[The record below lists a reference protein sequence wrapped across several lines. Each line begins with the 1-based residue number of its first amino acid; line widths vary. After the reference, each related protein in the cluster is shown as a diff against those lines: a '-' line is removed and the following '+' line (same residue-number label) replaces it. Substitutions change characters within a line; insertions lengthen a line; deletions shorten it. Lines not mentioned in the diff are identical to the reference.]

1 MEGTKERLRRKMLL
15 GLLKLKA
22 LSPEQMAEY
31 ARRNTLFHR
40 HLYGDK
46 RVSDFNKL
54 PLVTKAMTRYAS
66 PYDRLSS
73 ELKDKVTWYAETTG
87 STGSPT
93 PVFYTKQEFN
103 GAYLLSLLSPYNAP
117 LKAMLKANRT
127 CLNGLALEFTIA
139 GASFADML
147 TKNGGLVMNAGSRS
161 TIGPPVRIADAIV
174 RLKPAIIA
182 GAPLDFLCWMRIIKE
197 DYPNEYDKV
206 VDSLKILFSTAELC
220 SDSRVCQIQ
229 KEFGI
234 THINTYACVE
244 GFFTLTCPCGEKH
257 ILPAYYVELFD
268 ENLKLIGE
276 YGKGR
281 ICVTNLLKKSTP
293 FVRYLLD
300 DLVIISP
307 STCSYGFKKS
317 VIPKGRYELSVKIN
331 NELYNVAD
339 FEEIIFKY
347 GLFGDYRVLLFDDR
361 IEVELEGYGKID
373 QLSNLEKEMEK
384 EFGLSAKAKLLPFS
398 TITPYREVRVS
409 KPILKLTDK
418 RASSTQEIPE
428 VL

>member
-1 MEGTKERLRRKMLL
+1 MEGIKERLKRKMLL
-15 GLLKLKA
+15 GLLKFKA

-31 ARRNTLFHR
+31 ARRNTRFHR
-40 HLYGDK
+40 SLYGDK
-46 RVSDFNKL
+46 RVSDFKQL
-54 PLVTKAMTRYAS
+54 PLVTKAMTRNAS
-66 PYDRLSS
+66 AYDRLSS
-73 ELKDKVTWYAETTG
+73 ELKDRVIWYAETTG

-103 GAYLLSLLSPYNAP
+103 GAYLLSLVSPYNAS
-117 LKAMLKANRT
+117 LKNILKENRT

-147 TKNGGLVMNAGSRS
+147 VKNGGLVVNAGSRS
-161 TIGPPVRIADAIV
+161 TIGPPVRIADVIV
-174 RLKPAIIA
+174 RLKPAIIT

-197 DYPNEYDKV
+197 DYPHEYDEV
-206 VDSLKILFSTAELC
+206 VDNLRILLSTAELC

-229 KEFGI
+229 KEFGLA
-234 THINTYACVE
+234 HINTYACVE
-244 GFFTLTCPCGEKH
+244 GFFALACPCCEKH

-276 YGKGR
+276 YGQGR
-281 ICVTNLLKKSTP
+281 ICITNLLKKSTP

-300 DLVIISP
+300 DLVVISP
-307 STCSYGFKKS
+307 STCPYGFKKS
-317 VIPKGRYELSVKIN
+317 VFPKGRYELSVKIN

-347 GLFGDYRVLLFDDR
+347 GLFGDYKVLLFDDR
-361 IEVELEGYGKID
+361 IEVELEEYGNKAL
-373 QLSNLEKEMEK
+373 QGLEEELKK
-384 EFGLSAKAKLLPFS
+384 VFGLPAKVKTHSFGRL
-398 TITPYREVRVS
+398 TPYREVRVS
-409 KPILKLTDK
+409 KSILKLTDK
-418 RASSTQEIPE
+418 RASSTQEIPD

>member
-1 MEGTKERLRRKMLL
+1 MEGIRERLRRKMLL

-22 LSPEQMAEY
+22 LSPEDMAEY

-40 HLYGDK
+40 SLYGDK
-46 RVSDFNKL
+46 RVSDFKQL
-54 PLVTKAMTRYAS
+54 PLVTKAMTRDAS

-73 ELKDKVTWYAETTG
+73 ELKNKVIWYAETTG

-117 LKAMLKANRT
+117 LKAMLKENRT

-147 TKNGGLVMNAGSRS
+147 VKNGGLVINAGSRS
-161 TIGPPVRIADAIV
+161 TIGPPTRIADAIV
-174 RLKPAIIA
+174 RLKPSIIA

-197 DYPNEYDKV
+197 DYPKEYDNV
-206 VDSLKILFSTAELC
+206 VDNLKILLSTAELC
-220 SDSRVCQIQ
+220 SDSRVAQIQ

-234 THINTYACVE
+234 AHINTYACVE
-244 GFFTLTCPCGEKH
+244 GFFTLTCPCKEKH

-268 ENLKLIGE
+268 ENLNLIGE

-281 ICVTNLLKKSTP
+281 ICITNLLKKSTP

-300 DLVIISP
+300 DLVVISP
-307 STCSYGFKKS
+307 STCPYGFKKS

-331 NELYNVAD
+331 DELYNVD
-339 FEEIIFKY
+339 CFEEIIFKY
-347 GLFGDYRVLLFDDR
+347 GLFGDYNLYLFDDR
-361 IEVELEGYGKID
+361 IELELEEYGKMCLEGLEEEF
-373 QLSNLEKEMEK
+373 QRSFNLPTKIK
-384 EFGLSAKAKLLPFS
+384 IQNFGKL
-398 TITPYREVRVS
+398 TAYRQVRVS

-418 RASSTQEIPE
+418 RASSTQKIPD

>member
-1 MEGTKERLRRKMLL
+1 MEGIKERLKRKMLL

-31 ARRNTLFHR
+31 ARRNTPFHR
-40 HLYGDK
+40 SLYGDK
-46 RVSDFNKL
+46 RVSDFKEL
-54 PLVTKAMTRYAS
+54 PLVTKAMTRKAS
-66 PYDRLSS
+66 PYDRMSS
-73 ELKDKVTWYAETTG
+73 ELKDAVTWYAETTG

-103 GAYLLSLLSPYNAP
+103 GAYLLSLVSPYNAP
-117 LKAMLKANRT
+117 LKAMLKENRT

-147 TKNGGLVMNAGSRS
+147 VKNGGLVINAGSRS
-161 TIGPPVRIADAIV
+161 TIGPPKRIAEAIV
-174 RLKPAIIA
+174 RLKPSIIT

-197 DYPNEYDKV
+197 DYPNEYNTV
-206 VDSLKILFSTAELC
+206 VDNLKILFSTAELC
-220 SDSRVCQIQ
+220 SDSRVARIQ
-229 KEFGI
+229 EEFGI

-281 ICVTNLLKKSTP
+281 ICITNLLKKSTP

-300 DLVIISP
+300 DLVVISS
-307 STCSYGFKKS
+307 STCPYGFKKS
-317 VIPKGRYELSVKIN
+317 VVPKGRYELSVKVS

-339 FEEIIFKY
+339 FEEIIFNY
-347 GLFGDYRVLLFDDR
+347 GLFGDYNVLLFDDR
-361 IEVELEGYGKID
+361 IEVELEEYGKKS
-373 QLSNLEKEMEK
+373 LSGLEEEFQKV
-384 EFGLSAKAKLLPFS
+384 FGLPTKVKTHLFGKL
-398 TITPYREVRVS
+398 TPYREVRVS
-409 KPILKLTDK
+409 KSILKLTDK